1 MTGRILPNADII
13 EVRQGDSFNIKLR
26 FKAKNKALDVSKLK
40 VLMQVRKTENDSLV
54 FEKEAESVEAAQ
66 GIYLLRLTPVETS
79 APVGSYKTDIQVTF
93 ANGETNTIFPQ
104 SVAKVGV
111 FRLTPQ
117 VTK

>member
-54 FEKEAESVEAAQ
+54 FEKEAEAVEAARRMAGGRDRQ
-66 GIYLLRLTPVETS
+66 RINHRHEHLGDS
-79 APVGSYKTDIQVTF
+79 
-93 ANGETNTIFPQ
+93 
-104 SVAKVGV
+104 
-111 FRLTPQ
+111 
-117 VTK
+117 

>member
-1 MTGRILPNADII
+1 MTGRILPGADII

-26 FKAKNKALDVSKLK
+26 FKAKNKALDLSALK
-40 VLMQVRKTENDSLV
+40 VIMQVRKTENEALV
-54 FEKEAESVEAAQ
+54 FEKEAEAVEAAQ
-66 GIYLLRLTPVETS
+66 GIYLLRLTPTETS
-79 APVGSYKTDIQVTF
+79 APVGNYKTDIQVMF
-93 ANGETNTIFPQ
+93 ANGEINTIFPQ